1 MLLLI
6 EIALESLSRSGVT
19 RHGTDGTAVECVIKQ
34 HSGKVDSGGPMT
46 RTRLRILSV
55 WEEEHGGE
63 IKQIV
68 FCEIAKE
75 P

>member
-1 MLLLI
+1 MGQTDCCWGACFNS
-6 EIALESLSRSGVT
+6 IAVR
-19 RHGTDGTAVECVIKQ
+19 RI
-34 HSGKVDSGGPMT
+34 SGGPMT

-55 WEEEHGGE
+55 WEEEHGE
-63 IKQIV
+63 TKQIV